1 MPKFILGWLL
11 SLAAAA
17 IALIICALVLPGFDL
32 HPAGF
37 LVSLLIFAIL
47 SGFFTWAMFK
57 FLTTHAATLVPVTGL
72 IAAYLAL
79 LLTDVLTRG
88 LSIDGFWTWVW
99 ATIIVWLVSMIIWA
113 IPGPWR
119 RVRLEREAKDKKD

>member
-1 MPKFILGWLL
+1 MPKFLLGWLL

-17 IALIICALVLPGFDL
+17 IALIICALVLPGFDI

-37 LVSLLIFAIL
+37 VVTLLLFTIF
-47 SGFFTWAMFK
+47 SGFCTWAMFEFFTK
-57 FLTTHAATLVPVTGL
+57 HAATLVPITGL
-72 IAAYLAL
+72 VSSYLSL

-99 ATIIVWLVSMIIWA
+99 ATVIVWIVSMLIWA

-119 RVRLEREAKDKKD
+119 KARLEREESKKD

>member
-1 MPKFILGWLL
+1 MPNFLLGWLL
-11 SLAAAA
+11 SLASAA

-37 LVSLLIFAIL
+37 IVSLLIFAIF
-47 SGFFTWAMFK
+47 SGFFTWAMFE
-57 FLTTHAATLVPVTGL
+57 FLTKHAATLVPLAGRV
-72 IAAYLAL
+72 AAYLSR

-88 LSIDGFWTWVW
+88 LSIDGFWTWLW
-99 ATIIVWLVSMIIWA
+99 ATVIVWLVSMIIWA

-119 RVRLEREAKDKKD
+119 RVRLEREAKDAKG